1 MLLPLLEENKSAIHT
16 LAEQCGAASIR
27 VFGSVAR
34 GEDNPD
40 SDIDFIVSLPR
51 GYDMFG
57 QRLKLTGALEDLLG
71 RKIDLIPE
79 HELNP
84 LLKDRI
90 LSEPIEL

>member
-1 MLLPLLEENKSAIHT
+1 MLLPLLEKHKASIHA

-34 GEDNPD
+34 GEDTPS
-40 SDIDFIVSLPR
+40 SDVDFVVSLPQ

-57 QRLKLTGALEDLLG
+57 QRLKLASALEDLLG
-71 RKIDLIPE
+71 HKVDLIPE

-84 LLKDRI
+84 RLKDRI
-90 LSEPIEL
+90 LSESIIL